1 MRGYLSHLQGFAY
14 SAALSKTVIMGNQM
28 LELDRRSL
36 FIGAAVGASAAA
48 FDLHAEVPAQTGT
61 PQAGSVS
68 PALTPHL
75 TEGPYYI
82 ARQFNRADITEGL
95 PGIPLDVS
103 LIILDEKGN
112 PLPGA
117 RIDLWHC
124 DASGRYSG
132 FGTMPGEEATP
143 AVKAATFLRGTQ
155 QAGASGD
162 VTFHTLY
169 PGWYQGRTTH
179 IHFKVWHEDKNILTS
194 QIFLPD
200 ALNEFLYTQVDA
212 YKRDSL
218 RDTLNRT
225 DGIALMG
232 GALTH
237 GSLREATDRYLAS
250 LQVVVDRNA
259 APIIEQVPP
268 PPPPGTRP
276 PGPPPT
282 GFPPM
287 DFPPKP
293 PSLNGQAGLA
303 PPPPPPGGFPGSFKP
318 LQGAE
323 RLATLLPKGKS

>member
-1 MRGYLSHLQGFAY
+1 MF
-14 SAALSKTVIMGNQM
+14 
-28 LELDRRSL
+28 ELDRRSL
-36 FIGAAVGASAAA
+36 FLGAAMGAGTVA
-48 FDLHAEVPAQTGT
+48 FDLHAETPAQTGSPRT
-61 PQAGSVS
+61 SDSQAGDSQAGPSS

-103 LIILDEKGN
+103 LIVLDEKGN

-132 FGTMPGEEATP
+132 FGTMPGEEAP
-143 AVKAATFLRGTQ
+143 PEVKAATFLRGTQ

-179 IHFKVWHEDKNILTS
+179 IHFKVWHENKNILTS

-212 YKRDSL
+212 YKRESL

-237 GSLREATDRYLAS
+237 GSLREAADRYLAS

-259 APIIEQVPP
+259 TPIVEQMPP
-268 PPPPGTRP
+268 PPPPGTRR
-276 PGPPPT
+276 PGPPPE

-287 DFPPKP
+287 GAPPAGFPPRP
-293 PSLNGQAGLA
+293 PSFNGQAGLA

-323 RLATLLPKGKS
+323 RIATLLPKGKS